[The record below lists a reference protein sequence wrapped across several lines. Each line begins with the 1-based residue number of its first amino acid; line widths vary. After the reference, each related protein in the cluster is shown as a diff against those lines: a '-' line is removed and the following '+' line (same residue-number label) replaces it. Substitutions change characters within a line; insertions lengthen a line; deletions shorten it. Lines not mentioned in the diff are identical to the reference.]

1 MNGRVFAFI
10 VPLKCA
16 DALRGFSS
24 DGVGRGDGAGGGY
37 AMGMGLVK
45 VRRRRRR
52 KRGAVGYEP
61 GLEALEVVRFLILVL
76 AALKLYLSRSYSG
89 SVVEGWVRVYM

>member
-1 MNGRVFAFI
+1 MG
-10 VPLKCA
+10 
-16 DALRGFSS
+16 
-24 DGVGRGDGAGGGY
+24 
-37 AMGMGLVK
+37 MGMGLVK

-61 GLEALEVVRFLILVL
+61 GLEALEVVRFFILVL